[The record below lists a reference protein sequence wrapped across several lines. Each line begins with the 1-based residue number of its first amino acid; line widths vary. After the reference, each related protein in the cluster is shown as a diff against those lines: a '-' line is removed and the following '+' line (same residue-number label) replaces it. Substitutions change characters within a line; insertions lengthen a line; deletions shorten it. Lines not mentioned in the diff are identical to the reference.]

1 MSSIKIIK
9 NPVSINRDKNDYKNN
24 NKIKIRKKIVKK

>member
-9 NPVSINRDKNDYKNN
+9 NPVPINRDKNDYKNN
-24 NKIKIRKKIVKK
+24 NKIKNKEKVVKK